1 MLPSLESL
9 RCFVAAAR
17 VLNFRNAAA
26 SLALTP
32 AAVGQRIKQ
41 LEDELGAALFV
52 RTTRSMQLTAAGL
65 ALVPRAE
72 ACLMAAAA
80 CFEVGDANVA
90 MPPMDLLLG
99 TRHELGISWILP
111 QLDGLRARF
120 PSVKLHLYV
129 GSGPD
134 LLLRVRTLEVDC
146 AITSSAVTEERLDAL
161 PLHREEY
168 VFVASP
174 RLLAQTP
181 FRKPGDAGKHELVD
195 VNAQRSLFRYFA
207 DAEARP
213 GDFAFKS
220 FLRLGTIEAVRQRI
234 VGGAGVG
241 VLPKY
246 LVEPD
251 LRARRLVRLFTKVN
265 LRDDCFRLVFR
276 TDDPRRPLFDR
287 LASAMREAPLR

>member
-17 VLNFRNAAA
+17 VLNFRSAAA

-52 RTTRSMQLTAAGL
+52 RTTRHMQLTTAGL
-65 ALVPRAE
+65 ALMPRAE
-72 ACLMAAAA
+72 ACLMAATA
-80 CFEVGDANVA
+80 CLEVGDTNVA
-90 MPPMDLLLG
+90 MPSMDLLLG

-111 QLDGLRARF
+111 QLDDLRALF
-120 PSVKLHLYV
+120 PSVRLHLYF

-146 AITSSAVTEERLDAL
+146 AITSSAISEERLAAL

-174 RLLAQTP
+174 RLLAKTP
-181 FRKPGDAGKHELVD
+181 FRKAQDAAKHELVD
-195 VNAQRSLFRYFA
+195 VNTQRSLFRYFI
-207 DAEARP
+207 DAEASP
-213 GDFAFKS
+213 GDLMFKS
-220 FLRLGTIEAVRQRI
+220 FLRLGTIEAVRRR
-234 VGGAGVG
+234 VVDGAGVA

-276 TDDPRRPLFDR
+276 SDDPRRPIFER
-287 LASAMREAPLR
+287 LAAAMREVPLR